1 MKELCEGDLIEIIER
16 PYSVKRGR
24 PERLFCLGE
33 KGFNYLK
40 EMNEIDEFMQV
51 DQIRFD
57 IGQNLDHQIGVNWVL
72 IHALVLE
79 RFQPLKV
86 RYLSPNKSFQADNGK
101 KVPLVNES
109 IPDPII
115 ISKRNNFIS
124 ISAFLLFT
132 ICKESMG

>member
-33 KGFNYLK
+33 KGFNFLK
-40 EMNEIDEFMQV
+40 DENEIDESLRV
-51 DQIRFD
+51 DQISFE
-57 IGQNLDHQIGVNWVL
+57 IGQNLEHQIGVNWVL
-72 IHALVLE
+72 INALNLE
-79 RFQPLKV
+79 QYRPLKI
-86 RYLSPNKSFQADNGK
+86 RYLSPNKSFQPASGK
-101 KVPLVNES
+101 DTPLVNES